1 MSAPDPPHRTLNS
14 CFVAFRTVLLLHGSR
29 CKTRRTGGINVQVHT
44 VKSFV
49 TFSQRT
55 HPMHHIGDIR
65 HGLGRFAPF
74 HYCMK
79 VGAKLAE
86 LVQLMHKVVQRGRI
100 GSFHNEYTLMRTR

>member
-1 MSAPDPPHRTLNS
+1 
-14 CFVAFRTVLLLHGSR
+14 
-29 CKTRRTGGINVQVHT
+29 
-44 VKSFV
+44 
-49 TFSQRT
+49 
-55 HPMHHIGDIR
+55 MHHIGDIR